1 MIALTR
7 RQRSLALFFSAS
19 SYLAWFS
26 GVGDRLDAQGI
37 AGTPMPSLTI
47 APRSAPPRVNA
58 IIRRDP
64 FAGAPAPRDAG
75 GDAPSRDRPYNA
87 DASASAVGGPAP
99 GGTVPDIAGALPAGI
114 DARPQEAP
122 LTLVVRA
129 TITGPNPVAY
139 VANGTMMDIV
149 RIGDRLGD
157 RRVAKIDLRGLAF
170 ADGSRLDLLGNF
182 EVRPAPVR
190 AAGGVT
196 IKLDDLR
203 KLLLG
208 TRAEAPLAP
217 PAGTNPAT
225 VASPAPSAT
234 GSFPTPGPLPTVNQ
248 RGVPVGTN
256 PTFDPSAPTPY
267 PEAYPYAPPA
277 RRP

>member
-1 MIALTR
+1 MTLTR
-7 RQRSLALFFSAS
+7 RQRSLVLFFSAS

-26 GVGDRLDAQGI
+26 GVGDRLDAEGI
-37 AGTPMPSLTI
+37 VGTPMPSMTI
-47 APRSAPPRVNA
+47 VPRSAPPRVNA

-64 FAGAPAPRDAG
+64 FAGAPAPRDG
-75 GDAPSRDRPYNA
+75 GADAPSHDRTYNA
-87 DASASAVGGPAP
+87 DSSAPALGGPAP
-99 GGTVPDIAGALPAGI
+99 AGVVPDIAGAPPAGI

-170 ADGSRLDLLGNF
+170 ADGSRLDLPGNF
-182 EVRPAPVR
+182 EAPRAPVR
-190 AAGGVT
+190 AAAGVT

-208 TRAEAPLAP
+208 TRGESPLAP
-217 PAGTNPAT
+217 PAGANPAT
-225 VASPAPSAT
+225 VTNPMPVPT
-234 GSFPTPGPLPTVNQ
+234 GTFPTPGPLPTVNQ